1 MLVPISLPYMYTAS
15 EMENEEGKPF
25 LAPESHS
32 SEPGI
37 SHGRPMKAGL
47 VRTST
52 LMHLVLI
59 SLYTIVSITAIKMN
73 GCPSLVLLQSKCSL
87 LVSGDEYSRLRTKM
101 PARCEMSQ

>member
-1 MLVPISLPYMYTAS
+1 MHTAS

-25 LAPESHS
+25 LAPESQS
-32 SEPGI
+32 SEPSI

-59 SLYTIVSITAIKMN
+59 FLYTIVSITAIKIN

-87 LVSGDEYSRLRTKM
+87 LVSEDEDSKLRMKM
-101 PARCEMSQ
+101 PARYEMSQ